1 MWGWEEAGRE
11 DRQAGA
17 REGQRDTGKEG
28 YLEGRGEGW
37 AGEEGT
43 ERTGRCVRA
52 EGAEIE
58 GEKDK
63 VRGSRGPVVGR
74 EGRRVQS
81 GSYLNL
87 FKFSLID

>member
-63 VRGSRGPVVGR
+63 VRGSRCSGKGR
-74 EGRRVQS
+74 KTCAEWQ
-81 GSYLNL
+81 LP
-87 FKFSLID
+87 